1 MNIGYILE
9 RTAKNFPDREGL
21 VVGGRRLTFKELN
34 ERVNQL
40 ANALLAQGLKKGDR
54 VGLLFYNSLAYFE
67 SYLALYKAG
76 LIWVRLNYRLSISEL
91 KNMMEDS
98 QASAIIHGP
107 EFGQV
112 ADEICSSISAVKQ
125 RIHQGKGPGLEY
137 EKFLSSGSKEEPAI
151 EVDEKDLSDI
161 WYTSG
166 TTGEPKGIMI
176 THGNI
181 LTCVQFLLSDVYW
194 ITEADRLLT
203 VGALSHAGSVR
214 VLPFLSRGALNILHR
229 SFEPLEIFKTIEK
242 EKITDIS
249 TVPTM
254 LLGLMDHPERRNYD
268 LSSLKTITYAGAP
281 TPVERIKE
289 AVNVFGPILDQSFGQ
304 AESIITITHLT
315 KHEHIFSDDPEREK
329 RLASVGRE
337 YPGVKVKVVNEKD
350 EECAPGEIGEV
361 ITKSENANTMANQ
374 LTQVLVGALGIKGA
388 TIFVLNPELEE
399 LEILASSGL
408 SINYVN
414 KGPVLVDKSIKLPSN
429 REPVI
434 ISDVTTSDR
443 LQYPEKAKEEEIRA
457 IVSLPITLRGKI
469 VGALRLYHSEVWDIT
484 ERDVEHLQVV
494 AQNIGIA
501 LMYFRLANAV
511 LSVKETVNE
520 VHSVWL

>member
-91 KNMMEDS
+91 TNMMEDS
-98 QASAIIHGP
+98 QASAIMHGP
-107 EFGQV
+107 EFGNV
-112 ADEICSSISAVKQ
+112 ADEICSSVSAVTQ
-125 RIHQGKGPGLEY
+125 RISQGEGPGLEY
-137 EKFLSSGSKEEPAI
+137 EEFLSSGSKEEPVI
-151 EVDEKDLSDI
+151 EVDEGDLSDI

-176 THGNI
+176 THRNI

-194 ITEADRLLT
+194 ITEEDRLLT

-229 SFEPLEIFKTIEK
+229 SFEPLEIFNTIER

-254 LLGLMDHPERRNYD
+254 LLALMDHPERRNFD

-289 AVNVFGPILDQSFGQ
+289 AVEIFGPILDQSFGQ
-304 AESIITITHLT
+304 AESIITITHLP
-315 KHEHIFSDDPEREK
+315 KHEHIVNNDPEREK

-337 YPGVKVKVVNEKD
+337 YPGVQVKVVNEKGG
-350 EECAPGEIGEV
+350 ECASGEIGEV
-361 ITKSENANTMANQ
+361 ITRSDLVMKGYWNRPEQTAEALKNGWLYTGDLGYQDEKGYLFLMDRKHGKIITGGLNVYPREVEEVLSQHKAVAEACVFGVPDPKWGEAVTAAVTLRSGTDTSEQELIEFCKSKVASYKSPKK
-374 LTQVLVGALGIKGA
+374 VH
-388 TIFVLNPELEE
+388 
-399 LEILASSGL
+399 IL
-408 SINYVN
+408 
-414 KGPVLVDKSIKLPSN
+414 D
-429 REPVI
+429 
-434 ISDVTTSDR
+434 
-443 LQYPEKAKEEEIRA
+443 
-457 IVSLPITLRGKI
+457 SLPKNAYGKI
-469 VGALRLYHSEVWDIT
+469 
-484 ERDVEHLQVV
+484 LQRE
-494 AQNIGIA
+494 
-501 LMYFRLANAV
+501 LKKRF
-511 LSVKETVNE
+511 SD
-520 VHSVWL
+520 

>member
-91 KNMMEDS
+91 TNMMEDS
-98 QASAIIHGP
+98 QASAIMHGP
-107 EFGQV
+107 EFGNV
-112 ADEICSSISAVKQ
+112 ADEICSSVSAVTQ
-125 RIHQGKGPGLEY
+125 RIRQGEGPGLEY
-137 EKFLSSGSKEEPAI
+137 EEFLSSGSKEEPVI
-151 EVDEKDLSDI
+151 EVNEEDLSDI

-176 THGNI
+176 THRNI

-194 ITEADRLLT
+194 ITEEDRLLT

-229 SFEPLEIFKTIEK
+229 SFEPLEIFNTIER

-254 LLGLMDHPERRNYD
+254 LLALMDHPERRNFD

-289 AVNVFGPILDQSFGQ
+289 AVEIFGPILDQSFGQ
-304 AESIITITHLT
+304 AESIITITHLP
-315 KHEHIFSDDPEREK
+315 KHEHIVNNDPEREK

-337 YPGVKVKVVNEKD
+337 YPGVQVKVVNEKGG
-350 EECAPGEIGEV
+350 ECASGEIGEV
-361 ITKSENANTMANQ
+361 ITRSDLVMKGYWNRPEQTAEALKNGWLYTGDLGYQDEKGYLFLMDRKHGKIITGGLNVYPREVEEVLSQHKAIAEACVFGVPDPKWGEAVRAAVTLRSGTDTSEQELIEFCKSKVAAYKSPKK
-374 LTQVLVGALGIKGA
+374 VH
-388 TIFVLNPELEE
+388 
-399 LEILASSGL
+399 IL
-408 SINYVN
+408 
-414 KGPVLVDKSIKLPSN
+414 D
-429 REPVI
+429 
-434 ISDVTTSDR
+434 
-443 LQYPEKAKEEEIRA
+443 
-457 IVSLPITLRGKI
+457 SLPKNAYGKI
-469 VGALRLYHSEVWDIT
+469 LQRELKKRFSE
-484 ERDVEHLQVV
+484 
-494 AQNIGIA
+494 
-501 LMYFRLANAV
+501 
-511 LSVKETVNE
+511 
-520 VHSVWL
+520 

>member
-40 ANALLAQGLKKGDR
+40 ANALLAQGIKKGDR

-176 THGNI
+176 THRNI

-194 ITEADRLLT
+194 ITEEDKLLT

-229 SFEPLEIFKTIEK
+229 SFEPLEIFKTIER

-289 AVNVFGPILDQSFGQ
+289 AVEIFGPILDQSFGQ
-304 AESIITITHLT
+304 AESIITITHLP
-315 KHEHIFSDDPEREK
+315 KHEHIVNNDPEREK

-337 YPGVKVKVVNEKD
+337 YPGVQVKVVNEKGG
-350 EECAPGEIGEV
+350 ECAPGEIGEV
-361 ITKSENANTMANQ
+361 ITRSDLVMKGYWNRPEQTAEALQNGWLYTGDLGYQDERGYLYLMDRKHGKIITGGLNVYPREVEEVLSQHKAIAEACVFGVPDPKWGEAVTAAVTLRSGTDTSERELIEFCKSKVAAYKSPKK
-374 LTQVLVGALGIKGA
+374 VH
-388 TIFVLNPELEE
+388 
-399 LEILASSGL
+399 IL
-408 SINYVN
+408 
-414 KGPVLVDKSIKLPSN
+414 D
-429 REPVI
+429 
-434 ISDVTTSDR
+434 
-443 LQYPEKAKEEEIRA
+443 
-457 IVSLPITLRGKI
+457 SLPKNAYGKI
-469 VGALRLYHSEVWDIT
+469 LQRELKKRFSE
-484 ERDVEHLQVV
+484 
-494 AQNIGIA
+494 
-501 LMYFRLANAV
+501 
-511 LSVKETVNE
+511 
-520 VHSVWL
+520 